1 MRIPMRDG
9 FSVIPEGEYV
19 FRIYEVNHDVNF
31 GKIEIK
37 LINAKG
43 QTTTE
48 RFTLM
53 QQNGEYNEGALSA
66 FSYFAKTAMNDFD
79 MEDIEPQD
87 LVNHYIRAQVV
98 HNKVPSTKNPDRP
111 MIFANLGDKSPA
123 DGFDTEPVERALTLG
138 NENTIQEPVVQ
149 EEVPQPQ
156 TTGLNIDELLG

>member
-9 FSVIPEGEYV
+9 FSIIPKGEYV
-19 FRIYEVNHDVNF
+19 FRIYEVNHNENF

-43 QTTTE
+43 QTMTE

-53 QQNGEYNEGALSA
+53 QQDGKYNEGALSA

-79 MEDIEPQD
+79 MEDVEPKD

-98 HNKVPSTKNPDRP
+98 HSEVPSRKNPDKP
-111 MIFANLGDKSPA
+111 MIFANLGDKYPA

-138 NENTIQEPVVQ
+138 NENTIQEPVAQ
-149 EEVPQPQ
+149 EEPQPQ

>member
-9 FSVIPEGEYV
+9 FSLIPEGEYV

-43 QTTTE
+43 QTMTE

-53 QQNGEYNEGALSA
+53 QQGGEYNERALSA

-79 MEDIEPQD
+79 MEDVEPKD
-87 LVNHYIRAQVV
+87 LVNHYVRAEVV
-98 HNKVPSTKNPDRP
+98 HNEKQSNKDPNKTVT
-111 MIFANLGDKSPA
+111 FANLGDKYPA
-123 DGFDTEPVERALTLG
+123 DKFDTQPVERALTLG
-138 NENTIQEPVVQ
+138 NENTIQEPVAQ
-149 EEVPQPQ
+149 EESQPQ
-156 TTGLNIDELLG
+156 TTGLTISELLD

>member
-9 FSVIPEGEYV
+9 FSIIPEGEYV
-19 FRIYEVNHDVNF
+19 FRIYEVNHDENF

-43 QTTTE
+43 QTMTE

-53 QQNGEYNEGALSA
+53 QQDGEYNERALSA
-66 FSYFAKTAMNDFD
+66 FSYFAKTAMNNFD
-79 MEDIEPQD
+79 MEDVEPKD
-87 LVNHYIRAQVV
+87 LVNHYIRAEVV
-98 HNKVPSTKNPDRP
+98 HTESPSKKNPNKTVT
-111 MIFANLGDKSPA
+111 FANLGDKYPA
-123 DGFDTEPVERALTLG
+123 DGFDTQPVERALTLG

-156 TTGLNIDELLG
+156 TTGLNINELLG

>member
-19 FRIYEVNHDVNF
+19 FRIYEVNCDENF

-43 QTTTE
+43 QTITE
-48 RFTLM
+48 RFSLM
-53 QQNGEYNEGALSA
+53 QQNGEYNDGALSA
-66 FSYFAKTAMNDFD
+66 FSFFAKTAMNDFG
-79 MEDIEPQD
+79 MEDIEPKD

-98 HNKVPSTKNPDRP
+98 HSEVPSRKNPDKT
-111 MIFANLGDKSPA
+111 MTFANLGDKYPA

-138 NENTIQEPVVQ
+138 NENAIQEPVAQ
-149 EEVPQPQ
+149 EVPQPQ
-156 TTGLNIDELLG
+156 TTGLNVDDLLD

>member
-9 FSVIPEGEYV
+9 FSLIPEGEYV

-43 QTTTE
+43 QTMTE

-53 QQNGEYNEGALSA
+53 QQGGEYNERALSA

-79 MEDIEPQD
+79 MEDIEPKD
-87 LVNHYIRAQVV
+87 LVNHYIRAEVV
-98 HNKVPSTKNPDRP
+98 HNEKQSNKDPNKSVT
-111 MIFANLGDKSPA
+111 FANLGDKYPA
-123 DGFDTEPVERALTLG
+123 DGFDTQPVERALTLG
-138 NENTIQEPVVQ
+138 NENTIQEPVAQ
-149 EEVPQPQ
+149 EEPQPQ
-156 TTGLNIDELLG
+156 TTGLTISELLD